1 MKVLII
7 GSKGFIGSHCVD
19 YFSQNHEVWGCDVV
33 LDYNTPRYI
42 FIDSVDSDFLEIF
55 QNHKFDVCINC
66 SGAANVPFSLDKPF
80 NDFKLNALNVFKLL
94 EAIRMHAPECK
105 FITMSS
111 AAVYGNPES
120 LPIVEGQKRM
130 PVSPYGFHK
139 VMAEMICEEY
149 SKFWNT
155 KTCCLRI
162 FSAYGPRLKKQLFWD
177 LYHKITEQEE
187 PTLWGTGR
195 ESRDFIFISD
205 IVRIIDL
212 AITNS
217 KFDGEVV
224 NVANGKQISISEVAE
239 TVCKVIGTEKKVK
252 FNGAERKGDP
262 INWEADIEVI
272 KRWGYQSSVELEDGV
287 RKYITWIYRYDPKY
301 E

>member
-1 MKVLII
+1 MKILVI

-19 YFSQNHEVWGCDVV
+19 YFSKNHEVWGCDVV
-33 LDYNTPRYI
+33 LDYNTPHYI
-42 FIDSVDSDFLEIF
+42 SIDSVDSDFLEIF
-55 QNHKFDVCINC
+55 QNHEFDACINC
-66 SGAANVPFSLDKPF
+66 SGAANVPFSLEKPF

-94 EAIRMHAPECK
+94 EAIRLHASECK

-111 AAVYGNPES
+111 AAVYGNPEA

-130 PVSPYGFHK
+130 PVSPYGYHK

-149 SKFWNT
+149 SRFWGI

-177 LYHKITEQEE
+177 LYHKIQEQDE
-187 PTLWGTGR
+187 PTLWGSGR
-195 ESRDFIFISD
+195 ESRDFIYITD
-205 IVRIIDL
+205 IVKIIDL
-212 AITNS
+212 AIRHS

-224 NVANGKQISISEVAE
+224 NVANGKQITIAEVAD
-239 TVCKVIGTEKKVK
+239 TVRKVCGTTKVVK

-262 INWEADIEVI
+262 INWEADIEIVDN
-272 KRWGYQSSVELEDGV
+272 WGYAPSIELEEGV
-287 RKYITWIYRYDPKY
+287 KEYISWVR
-301 E
+301 ENA

>member
-1 MKVLII
+1 MNILII

-19 YFSQNHEVWGCDVV
+19 YFSCEHEVWGCDVL

-42 FIDSVDSDFLEIF
+42 SIDSVDSDFLEIF
-55 QNHKFDVCINC
+55 QSHQFDVCINC
-66 SGAANVPFSLDKPF
+66 SGAANVPFSLEKPF

-94 EAIRMHAPECK
+94 EAIRLHAPECK

-111 AAVYGNPES
+111 AAVYGNPEA
-120 LPIVEGQKRM
+120 LPIVENQKRM

-149 SKFWNT
+149 SRFWGV

-177 LYHKITEQEE
+177 LYNKIKDQVE

-195 ESRDFIFISD
+195 ESRDFIYISD

-212 AITNS
+212 AIHHS
-217 KFDGEVV
+217 QFDGEVV
-224 NVANGKQISISEVAE
+224 NVANGKQITIAEVAD
-239 TVCKVIGTEKKVK
+239 TVRMVMGTTKPIK

-262 INWEADIEVI
+262 INWEADISII
-272 KRWGYQSSVELEDGV
+272 KGWGYATQVELETGIKSYV
-287 RKYITWIYRYDPKY
+287 KWVKEYA
-301 E
+301 

>member
-1 MKVLII
+1 MKILIV

-19 YFSQNHEVWGCDVV
+19 YFTKEHDVWGCDVV

-42 FIDSVDSDFLEIF
+42 SINAVDSDFLEIF
-55 QNHKFDVCINC
+55 QQLKFDVCINC
-66 SGAANVPFSLDKPF
+66 SGAANVPFSLEKPF
-80 NDFKLNALNVFKLL
+80 NDFKLNTLNVFKLL
-94 EAIRMHAPECK
+94 EAIRLHAPECK

-111 AAVYGNPES
+111 AAVYGNPEM
-120 LPIVEGQKRM
+120 LPIAEGQNRL

-149 SKFWNT
+149 SRFWGI

-177 LYHKITEQEE
+177 LYHKIKDQDE

-195 ESRDFIFISD
+195 ESRDFIYISD

-212 AITNS
+212 AIIYS

-224 NVANGKQISISEVAE
+224 NVANGKQITIAEVAE
-239 TVCKVIGTEKKVK
+239 TVRNACGTTKSVT

-262 INWEADIEVI
+262 INWEADITI
-272 KRWGYQSSVELEDGV
+272 LKGWGYVPSVKLEKGV
-287 RKYITWIYRYDPKY
+287 KEYILWIREYA
-301 E
+301 

>member
-1 MKVLII
+1 MNILVI

-19 YFSQNHEVWGCDVV
+19 FFSLNHEVWGCDVV

-42 FIDSVDSDFLEIF
+42 SIDSVDSDFLEIF
-55 QNHKFDVCINC
+55 QSHQFDVCINC
-66 SGAANVPFSLDKPF
+66 SGAANVPFSLEKPF

-94 EAIRMHAPECK
+94 EAIRLHAPECK

-111 AAVYGNPES
+111 AAIYGNPEV
-120 LPIVEGQKRM
+120 LPIVENQKRM

-149 SKFWNT
+149 SRFWSV

-177 LYHKITEQEE
+177 LYHKIKDQDE

-195 ESRDFIFISD
+195 ESRDFIYISD

-212 AITNS
+212 AINHS
-217 KFDGEVV
+217 QFDGEVV
-224 NVANGKQISISEVAE
+224 NVANGKQITIAEVADS
-239 TVCKVIGTEKKVK
+239 VRMVMGTTKSVK

-262 INWEADIEVI
+262 INWEADISII
-272 KRWGYQSSVELEDGV
+272 KGWGYTPQVELESGIKSYV
-287 RKYITWIYRYDPKY
+287 KWVKEYA
-301 E
+301 